1 MAEQIKF
8 ELDSDEALG
17 ILQESS
23 DAESKLGK
31 ECWKTGLKEDAM
43 KHFKNEAAFRIAS
56 NAVNELVSVKPI
68 KIIENRVYKCKS
80 CSYHIACVPNATKP
94 CDQCGQSFY
103 WEEQI

>member
-1 MAEQIKF
+1 MPEQIKF
-8 ELDSDEALG
+8 EMDSDEILG

-68 KIIENRVYKCKS
+68 KIIECKS
-80 CSYHIACVPNATKP
+80 CSYRIACVPNATKS